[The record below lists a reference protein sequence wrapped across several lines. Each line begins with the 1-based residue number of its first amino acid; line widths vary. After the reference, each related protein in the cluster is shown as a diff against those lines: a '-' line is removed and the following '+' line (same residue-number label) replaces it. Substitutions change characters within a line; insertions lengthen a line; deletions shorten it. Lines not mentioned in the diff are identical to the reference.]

1 MPPSA
6 RQPGRWVTLNW
17 TFKHLNVN
25 LWAKSASEEL
35 DNTIAM
41 QCCES
46 SSCIKEICFTVFP
59 IGNSSHSDQVK
70 HLTNMSVNLSLK
82 ALKEMDYWKKNII
95 IQNQDLLLPPKLLGS
110 SWFNAFTPL
119 IWFQRVAG
127 SVFCILS
134 FDICVDICCC
144 LPNNYSL
151 WKYFDILHFN
161 IF

>member
-70 HLTNMSVNLSLK
+70 QLTNMSVNLSLK
-82 ALKEMDYWKKNII
+82 ALKEMDYWKEHNSKSRSPPTQTARFLLVQCFYASHLVSESSRECLLYSVIWYLCGY
-95 IQNQDLLLPPKLLGS
+95 LLL
-110 SWFNAFTPL
+110 FT
-119 IWFQRVAG
+119 
-127 SVFCILS
+127 
-134 FDICVDICCC
+134 
-144 LPNNYSL
+144 
-151 WKYFDILHFN
+151 
-161 IF
+161 